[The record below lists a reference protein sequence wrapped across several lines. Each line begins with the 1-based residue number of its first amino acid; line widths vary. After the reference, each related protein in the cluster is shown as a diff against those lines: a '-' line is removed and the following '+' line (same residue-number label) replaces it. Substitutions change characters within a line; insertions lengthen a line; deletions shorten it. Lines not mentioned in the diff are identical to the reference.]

1 METPHAPARTVTPA
15 YDDFSGVDM
24 SAFTNPYDAL
34 IAASKED
41 PKEMQTRYS
50 THREARNAA
59 QKEKLLA
66 PDFAGVM
73 VDPILLRL
81 EDPSIEPGFVDT
93 RNCLVFW
100 ARPPEKVKA
109 LVKACQEKL
118 KDVVPNL
125 WLMPQT
131 SLHMTALEITHSRTA
146 EEIATLLAQLTPAV
160 PALAN
165 HPSSSPHHRAR
176 LVRPLL
182 GFDASAIA
190 LSFVPAADGE
200 GLVGGAAAAANG
212 VKPLVDSAGRERRP
226 EDDAY
231 TYHHLRR
238 DLFAK
243 ATEAGVKVDSRYV
256 VPSAHLTVARFIRD
270 EDFWVE
276 GEKGKVDG
284 EKVRKLVERIEEV
297 NAWLKE
303 EFWPRVEGQGIK
315 EGGEWVVGE
324 GKGLDC
330 RRGTLWYGSGGETV
344 MLGEGF

>member
-15 YDDFSGVDM
+15 YDDFSGIDM
-24 SAFTNPYDAL
+24 TAFANPYDAL
-34 IAASKED
+34 IAASKDD
-41 PKEMQTRYS
+41 PKQIQSRYS

-66 PDFAGVM
+66 PDFSGVM
-73 VDPILLRL
+73 IDPILLRL

-100 ARPPEKVKA
+100 ARPPDKVKA

-118 KDVVPNL
+118 KAVVPNL
-125 WLMPQT
+125 WLMPPN
-131 SLHMTALEITHSRTA
+131 SLHMTALEITHSRTPA
-146 EEIATLLAQLTPAV
+146 EIDALVANLA
-160 PALAN
+160 
-165 HPSSSPHHRAR
+165 PSIPSIVHHTNSSPSHRAR
-176 LVRPLL
+176 VVRPLL

-190 LSFVPAADGE
+190 LSFVPAVSGE
-200 GLVGGAAAAANG
+200 GLVDGKDLG
-212 VKPLVDSAGRERRP
+212 GRERQAG
-226 EDDAY
+226 DDAY

-256 VPSAHLTVARFIRD
+256 VPSAHLTVARFIRE

-276 GEKGKVDG
+276 GERGVVDAR
-284 EKVRKLVERIEEV
+284 KVRRLVERIEEV
-297 NAWLKE
+297 NEWLRR
-303 EFWPRVEGQGIK
+303 EFWPNEGGRIK

-324 GKGLDC
+324 GKGLDF

-344 MLGEGF
+344 TLGEGF

>member
-15 YDDFSGVDM
+15 YDDFSGVDL
-24 SAFTNPYDAL
+24 SAFKNPYDAL
-34 IAASKED
+34 IVTSKD
-41 PKEMQTRYS
+41 DAKEIQTRYS
-50 THREARNAA
+50 THRETRNAA

-109 LVKACQEKL
+109 LVKVCQDKL

-131 SLHMTALEITHSRTA
+131 SLHMTALEVTHSRTPDFVA
-146 EEIATLLAQLTPAV
+146 SLVAQLASAGAIA
-160 PALAN
+160 ALAN
-165 HPSSSPHHRAR
+165 HTSASPHHRAR

-182 GFDASAIA
+182 GYDASAIA
-190 LSFVPAADGE
+190 LSFVPASDGE
-200 GLVGGAAAAANG
+200 GLVVGGEG
-212 VKPLVDSAGRERRP
+212 GTRVDSGGRERKA
-226 EDDAY
+226 EDDGY

-238 DLFAK
+238 DLCEK
-243 ATEAGVKVDSRYV
+243 ATQAGVEVGSRYV

-270 EDFWVE
+270 GDFWVE
-276 GEKGKVDG
+276 GQEGKVDG
-284 EKVRKLVERIEEV
+284 QKVGRLVEKIEEV
-297 NAWLKE
+297 NEWLRR
-303 EFWPRVEGQGIK
+303 EFWPREDGIK

-330 RRGTLWYGSGGETV
+330 RKGALWYGGGGETV